1 MILLSRFILKGI
13 SQAALVAASMAVLAV
28 IPLLGWATI
37 LISGAAVALMTLV
50 HGYRHGLLVVL
61 AAALGTGVFSGL
73 LFGQP
78 LMALYFLLVVWMP
91 VWLAAVVLRETV
103 SLSLGLLLI
112 AGMGLLA
119 LLVMHLVFTGMGDV
133 WQHSLSVQ
141 MAQTAEMLKVQL
153 SKQELQA
160 RVDEMIRWLPGLIA
174 GFMLTNTALSLMLA
188 RWWQA
193 VNFNPKGFGSEFRA
207 LKLGKVAALASA
219 LVLVASWLLHS
230 DLLFAMA
237 VLMLMPH
244 LLQGMAVIH
253 AVIAEKKM
261 SPAWLYLMYFLMF
274 IPYTIALLV
283 LTGLA
288 DAWLDFRRHSRLS

>member
-1 MILLSRFILKGI
+1 MILLSRFILKGT

-28 IPLLGWATI
+28 IPFLGWATI
-37 LISGAAVALMTLV
+37 LISGAAVALVTLV
-50 HGYRHGLLVVL
+50 QGYRHGLLVML
-61 AAALGTGVFSGL
+61 AAALGTGVFAGL
-73 LFGQP
+73 MFGQP

-119 LLVMHLVFTGMGDV
+119 LLVMHLVFTGMDDF
-133 WQHSLSVQ
+133 WRHSLSLQ
-141 MAQTAEMLKVQL
+141 MTQTAEMLKVQL
-153 SKQELQA
+153 SKQELQT

-174 GFMLTNTALSLMLA
+174 GFMLVNTALSLMLA

-193 VNFNPKGFGSEFRA
+193 VNFNPKGFGNEFRA
-207 LKLGKVAALASA
+207 LKLGKTTALASL
-219 LVLVASWLLHS
+219 LVLVTSWLLHS

-237 VLMLMPH
+237 MLMLMLH

-253 AVIAEKKM
+253 AVVAEKQM
-261 SPAWLYLMYFLMF
+261 NPAWLYLMYFLMF

>member
-1 MILLSRFILKGI
+1 MILLSRFILKGT

-28 IPLLGWATI
+28 IPLLGWVTI

-50 HGYRHGLLVVL
+50 HGYRHGLLVML
-61 AAALGTGVFSGL
+61 AAALGTGVFAGV

-103 SLSLGLLLI
+103 SLSLSLLLI

-119 LLVMHLVFTGMGDV
+119 LLVMHLVFTGMDGY
-133 WQHSLSVQ
+133 WQHSLSLQ
-141 MAQTAEMLKVQL
+141 MTQTAEMLKVQL
-153 SKQELQA
+153 SKQELQT

-174 GFMLTNTALSLMLA
+174 GFMLVSTALSLLLA

-193 VNFNPKGFGSEFRA
+193 VNFNPKGFGNEFRA
-207 LKLGKVAALASA
+207 LRLGKVTTLASS
-219 LVLVASWLLHS
+219 LVLVISWLLHS

-237 VLMLMPH
+237 MLMLMLH
-244 LLQGMAVIH
+244 VLQGMAVIH
-253 AVIAEKKM
+253 DVVAEKKM
-261 SPAWLYLMYFLMF
+261 SPVWLYLMYFLMF

-283 LTGLA
+283 VTGLA